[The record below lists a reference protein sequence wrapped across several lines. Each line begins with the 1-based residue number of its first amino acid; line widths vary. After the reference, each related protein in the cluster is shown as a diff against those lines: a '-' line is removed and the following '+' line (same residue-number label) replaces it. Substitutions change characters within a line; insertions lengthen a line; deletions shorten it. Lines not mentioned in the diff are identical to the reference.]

1 MNTKEAILARLAH
14 SGMPEHPMPALD
26 FGREGFDDPLTAFR
40 QSVEA
45 AGGRVAEWAEGVP
58 AGELLRSLGLEGR
71 RVVSAVEEIPS
82 AFDADAVEDAR
93 ELDGIDAAVVG
104 GVLGVAENGA
114 VWLPQRARHKAL
126 YFAVES
132 LVILLPRDA
141 VVATMQD
148 AVEDPRFDRD
158 FGFGCFMSGPSKTAD
173 IEQALVI
180 GAHGPMSVTVV
191 LTVIV
196 SAMAAYGMVK
206 HHPRGSNLIFN
217 LILVALM
224 FSAHVTQIPNYMI
237 VKNLGLINT
246 YWALILPKIAVA
258 FNMFLVKQFLEQ
270 MPDAYLEAARLDGAN
285 EWQLFWKIVMPYVRP
300 AWATLVVFS
309 FVSNWND
316 YFSPLV
322 FTNSDAM
329 KPLPLA
335 IQSIAGGPGAAS
347 LATAGSMAAST
358 FVMTLPTVLIY
369 TVMQSKVLSTMSYS
383 GIKA

>member
-26 FGREGFDDPLTAFR
+26 FGRERFDDPLTAFR

-71 RVVSAVEEIPS
+71 RAVSAVEEIPS
-82 AFDADAVEDAR
+82 AFDADAMEDAR
-93 ELDGIDAAVVG
+93 ELDGID
-104 GVLGVAENGA
+104 GVAENGA

-191 LTVIV
+191 LT
-196 SAMAAYGMVK
+196 GGK
-206 HHPRGSNLIFN
+206 
-217 LILVALM
+217 
-224 FSAHVTQIPNYMI
+224 
-237 VKNLGLINT
+237 
-246 YWALILPKIAVA
+246 
-258 FNMFLVKQFLEQ
+258 
-270 MPDAYLEAARLDGAN
+270 EAAR
-285 EWQLFWKIVMPYVRP
+285 
-300 AWATLVVFS
+300 
-309 FVSNWND
+309 
-316 YFSPLV
+316 
-322 FTNSDAM
+322 
-329 KPLPLA
+329 
-335 IQSIAGGPGAAS
+335 
-347 LATAGSMAAST
+347 
-358 FVMTLPTVLIY
+358 
-369 TVMQSKVLSTMSYS
+369 
-383 GIKA
+383 

>member
-26 FGREGFDDPLTAFR
+26 FGREGFDDPRTAFR

-45 AGGRVAEWAEGVP
+45 AGGRVAEWAESVP

-82 AFDADAVEDAR
+82 AFDADAVSMYFFYYGGWR
-93 ELDGIDAAVVG
+93 EC
-104 GVLGVAENGA
+104 ENGA
-114 VWLPQRARHKAL
+114 EWLPQRARHKAL

-191 LTVIV
+191 LT
-196 SAMAAYGMVK
+196 GGK
-206 HHPRGSNLIFN
+206 
-217 LILVALM
+217 
-224 FSAHVTQIPNYMI
+224 
-237 VKNLGLINT
+237 
-246 YWALILPKIAVA
+246 
-258 FNMFLVKQFLEQ
+258 
-270 MPDAYLEAARLDGAN
+270 EAAR
-285 EWQLFWKIVMPYVRP
+285 
-300 AWATLVVFS
+300 
-309 FVSNWND
+309 
-316 YFSPLV
+316 
-322 FTNSDAM
+322 
-329 KPLPLA
+329 
-335 IQSIAGGPGAAS
+335 
-347 LATAGSMAAST
+347 
-358 FVMTLPTVLIY
+358 
-369 TVMQSKVLSTMSYS
+369 
-383 GIKA
+383 

>member
-45 AGGRVAEWAEGVP
+45 A
-58 AGELLRSLGLEGR
+58 EGR

-191 LTVIV
+191 LT
-196 SAMAAYGMVK
+196 GGK
-206 HHPRGSNLIFN
+206 
-217 LILVALM
+217 
-224 FSAHVTQIPNYMI
+224 
-237 VKNLGLINT
+237 
-246 YWALILPKIAVA
+246 
-258 FNMFLVKQFLEQ
+258 
-270 MPDAYLEAARLDGAN
+270 EAAR
-285 EWQLFWKIVMPYVRP
+285 
-300 AWATLVVFS
+300 
-309 FVSNWND
+309 
-316 YFSPLV
+316 
-322 FTNSDAM
+322 
-329 KPLPLA
+329 
-335 IQSIAGGPGAAS
+335 
-347 LATAGSMAAST
+347 
-358 FVMTLPTVLIY
+358 
-369 TVMQSKVLSTMSYS
+369 
-383 GIKA
+383 

>member
-26 FGREGFDDPLTAFR
+26 FGREGFD
-40 QSVEA
+40 
-45 AGGRVAEWAEGVP
+45 
-58 AGELLRSLGLEGR
+58 ELLRSLGLEGR
-71 RVVSAVEEIPS
+71 RAVSAVEEIPS

-191 LTVIV
+191 LT
-196 SAMAAYGMVK
+196 GGK
-206 HHPRGSNLIFN
+206 
-217 LILVALM
+217 
-224 FSAHVTQIPNYMI
+224 
-237 VKNLGLINT
+237 
-246 YWALILPKIAVA
+246 
-258 FNMFLVKQFLEQ
+258 
-270 MPDAYLEAARLDGAN
+270 EAAR
-285 EWQLFWKIVMPYVRP
+285 
-300 AWATLVVFS
+300 
-309 FVSNWND
+309 
-316 YFSPLV
+316 
-322 FTNSDAM
+322 
-329 KPLPLA
+329 
-335 IQSIAGGPGAAS
+335 
-347 LATAGSMAAST
+347 
-358 FVMTLPTVLIY
+358 
-369 TVMQSKVLSTMSYS
+369 
-383 GIKA
+383 